1 MTTFWSIAGTKTP
14 KKYPGRGFLLQPTPN
29 ANENLFVNLALIRY
43 CLDTTGGVWR
53 GPSVCDSTSPG
64 KNFVGR
70 LGKKVVQKGPFGGPK
85 GTFWTFQSTLLDS
98 WEGMSLVTNP
108 CIMGWLPGYGA
119 IRQIAMSMRKIFEHL
134 GFEKIFTHG

>member
-53 GPSVCDSTSPG
+53 GHSVCDSTSPG

-70 LGKKVVQKGPFGGPK
+70 LGKKVVQKGPFGPPK
-85 GTFWTFQSTLLDS
+85 GTFWTFQSSLLDS
-98 WEGMSLVTNP
+98 LGRDEFGNQPMHHGLVARLWSDQTDR
-108 CIMGWLPGYGA
+108 YVHA
-119 IRQIAMSMRKIFEHL
+119 
-134 GFEKIFTHG
+134 